1 MGAGHFHAHD
11 HDHATSDDGAR
22 SGLWKALIITA
33 AFMGVEAVGGWWSNS
48 LALMTDALHMA
59 TDVGGLGLSLFA
71 LWFARRGAS
80 STMSYGYQRAE
91 ILGAL
96 VSGVLIWILAVGL
109 VWEGIER
116 LRHPQAV
123 QGVTVIGI
131 AFLGLLVNLISLRFL
146 HGHHEKQI
154 NVRAAYL
161 HVLGDLLGS
170 VGALVSG
177 VLIWAFD
184 WRIADPIVTL
194 IFAALIF
201 RSSWGLL
208 REAVEILM
216 ESVPRNVDYEAVRQ
230 ALLALPGVNDVH
242 DLHIWSLSSGKP
254 ALSVHLVARAES
266 DVLHEAQHLLGSR
279 FAITHT
285 TIQIDPPESDPH
297 SHCANC

>member
-11 HDHATSDDGAR
+11 HDHAESNDGAR
-22 SGLWKALIITA
+22 LGLWKALLITA
-33 AFMGVEAVGGWWSNS
+33 AFMGVEAVGGWWANS

-96 VSGVLIWILAVGL
+96 VTGVMIWILALGL
-109 VWEGIER
+109 VWEGVER
-116 LRHPQAV
+116 LRAPQSVEGA
-123 QGVTVIGI
+123 TVIGI
-131 AFLGLLVNLISLRFL
+131 AFLGLLVNLVSLKFL

-161 HVLGDLLGS
+161 HVIGDLLGS
-170 VGALVSG
+170 VGALLSG

-194 IFAALIF
+194 LFAALIF

-208 REAVEILM
+208 SESVEILM
-216 ESVPRNVDYEAVRQ
+216 ESVPRNVDYEAVRK
-230 ALLALPGVNDVH
+230 ALLDLSGVNDVH

-254 ALSVHLVARAES
+254 ALSVHLVARIPS
-266 DVLHEAQHLLGSR
+266 DVLREAQHLLESR
-279 FAITHT
+279 FSITHT